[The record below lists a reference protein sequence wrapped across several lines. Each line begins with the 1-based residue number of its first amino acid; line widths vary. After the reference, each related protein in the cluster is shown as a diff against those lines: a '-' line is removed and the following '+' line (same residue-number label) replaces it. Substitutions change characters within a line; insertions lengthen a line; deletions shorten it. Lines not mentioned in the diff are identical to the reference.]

1 VLPAG
6 AAGAGCGGDIAASLR
21 GGNVPAALPVGCHV
35 LRLTVPAGTRYTAYR
50 FEIQDG
56 GESRDCLAG
65 QDCPIGAVRW
75 PVNPVLVR
83 RPEGTLVLAPFEV
96 GASDRERRVVLTV
109 YYATG
114 RR

>member
-1 VLPAG
+1 MRV
-6 AAGAGCGGDIAASLR
+6 
-21 GGNVPAALPVGCHV
+21 
-35 LRLTVPAGTRYTAYR
+35 TVPAGTRYTAYR

-56 GESRDCLAG
+56 GDSRDCLAG
-65 QDCPIGAVRW
+65 QDCPIGAGRW

-83 RPEGTLVLAPFEV
+83 RPEGTLVLAPFEA